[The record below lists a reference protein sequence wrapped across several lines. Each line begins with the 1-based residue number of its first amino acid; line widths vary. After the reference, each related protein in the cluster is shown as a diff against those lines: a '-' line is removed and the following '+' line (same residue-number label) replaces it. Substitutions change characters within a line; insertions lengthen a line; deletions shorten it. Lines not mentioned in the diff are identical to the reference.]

1 MKTNPLHEQ
10 AKKDVDEIKKNRKD
24 LLSRAKAKQSSTPS
38 ETESSPFVPST
49 EGEIANAFVLGAI
62 LLETIRKDQEENPEE
77 WE

>member
-10 AKKDVDEIKKNRKD
+10 AKARLNEVKKNRAA
-24 LLSRAKAKQSSTPS
+24 LLSRAKAKQTSTPS

-62 LLETIRKDQEENPEE
+62 LLEALRKDQEENPEE
-77 WE
+77 RE